1 MANQSRH
8 QVHPLLTQDGQVA
21 VNAAKGSR
29 SGDIARAA
37 GNLLLHLDQANVVF
51 SQAVVEAPRQALS
64 GDFQPRFAVAVE

>member
-21 VNAAKGSR
+21 ANAAKGSR

-51 SQAVVEAPRQALS
+51 S
-64 GDFQPRFAVAVE
+64 